1 MARAGRPNKTDPRF
15 DDVDWLI
22 RQHDNEGVKKILS
35 ETGIE
40 ATDSYLRTTLILA
53 ALHKNVDLLRWLI
66 ENGANVNHQDRN
78 GYSALHF
85 AAQEKTQEAAKLLL
99 DNGASLELADI
110 HGNTPIWTAIFS
122 AKGELE
128 LVKLYV
134 QRGANLDVLNKYQN
148 TPRQLAETFY
158 GNTIDSLL

>member
-40 ATDSYLRTTLILA
+40 ATDGYLRTTLILA

-99 DNGASLELADI
+99 DNGASLELTDI

-122 AKGELE
+122 ARGELE

-134 QRGANLDVLNKYQN
+134 QRGANPDVLNKYQK

-158 GNTIDSLL
+158 GNAIDSLL